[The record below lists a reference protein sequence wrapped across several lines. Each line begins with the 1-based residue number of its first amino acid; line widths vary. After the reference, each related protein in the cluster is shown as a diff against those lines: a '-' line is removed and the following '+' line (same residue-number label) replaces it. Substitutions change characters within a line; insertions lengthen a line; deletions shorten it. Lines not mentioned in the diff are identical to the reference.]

1 MEGANGLTHEVA
13 SFIVNTIYH
22 DLPKEAINLTMRC
35 LIDGVGITL
44 GGSMDQSSVILRQYL
59 ESLSGK
65 KESAVLG
72 SKLRVPAPAAAH
84 TPESVVEKLVLKKN
98 KKTA

>member
-1 MEGANGLTHEVA
+1 
-13 SFIVNTIYH
+13 
-22 DLPKEAINLTMRC
+22 
-35 LIDGVGITL
+35 
-44 GGSMDQSSVILRQYL
+44 VILRQYL

-84 TPESVVEKLVLKKN
+84 PPSQLWKN
-98 KKTA
+98 MS